1 VSVTLDD
8 GTAVVPGLDP
18 EGRPDPEYAAG
29 LGLIAA
35 HAGRRSA
42 AFALDASIWMVLAA
56 PGLVAAALVVGSAG
70 AAGWDAQAV
79 LAADLT
85 LPLILAIV
93 SQALLFVFGLTQL
106 ALHGRLA
113 LTVGKASFGLRSVN
127 VATFGVPGFWRVV
140 LRALVL
146 TGAQL
151 VVPFIGPAVL
161 FASSA
166 WDRERRGRSWLDRV
180 GRCFV
185 IDVRRG
191 LNPLDAKALR
201 HARRAFES
209 EAPDDVAKLPSLAS
223 DRAPGDLF
231 IPAARSSSGV
241 VSAAPSEQVEWS
253 PPPVGSQTPA
263 PQAATP
269 VSPVA
274 PAAAAAAAAVA
285 TELPVVGGP
294 TTSVPARAPAPL
306 GTEFL
311 MIFDDGTRLQP
322 GALGL
327 IGRDPAASP
336 GEQVSQFVPLDDPS
350 MRISKTHAAFG
361 VDASGFWI
369 VDRASRN
376 GTTVALIGDA
386 ARPLTPGVRTQVAP
400 GARVTLGGRSF
411 LVTES
416 TGR

>member
-1 VSVTLDD
+1 MSVTLDD

-18 EGRPDPEYAAG
+18 EGRPDPAYAAG
-29 LGLIAA
+29 LGLVAA
-35 HAGRRSA
+35 PGGRRSA
-42 AFALDASIWMVLAA
+42 AFALDATIWVALAA
-56 PGLVAAALVVGSAG
+56 PGVVAAVLVAGIAG
-70 AAGWDAQAV
+70 TTGWDAQSV

-93 SQALLFVFGLTQL
+93 SQALLFIFGLTQL
-106 ALHGRLA
+106 VLHGRLA

-146 TGAQL
+146 AGAQL
-151 VVPFIGPAVL
+151 VLPFIGPAVL

-185 IDVRRG
+185 IEVRRG
-191 LNPLDAKALR
+191 LNPLDGKALR

-209 EAPDDVAKLPSLAS
+209 EGPDLVEKLPSLAS
-223 DRAPGDLF
+223 DQARGDLF

-241 VSAAPSEQVEWS
+241 VSAAPSEHVEWS

-263 PQAATP
+263 SQPAAP
-269 VSPVA
+269 VPPVA
-274 PAAAAAAAAVA
+274 PAGGTA
-285 TELPVVGGP
+285 ELPVIGGS
-294 TTSVPARAPAPL
+294 TASASASASAPAPAVL
-306 GTEFL
+306 GVEFL

-416 TGR
+416 SGR